1 MRMFAT
7 LRRLGAVTAVTA
19 TAFLGSTAAAQAA
32 MTISLGQPDL
42 TAKVLVTLPVTVTC
56 SPFDSTLVLFQ
67 SQLAVSVE
75 QAAGQRIA
83 RGFRSAFN
91 AVPACDGTPYTTDV
105 AILADSLGPPFHG
118 GRAVFS
124 ATASATAGT
133 PCPFFPGCFT
143 TPFATQSANV
153 VTMLN
158 MH

>member
-1 MRMFAT
+1 MLTT
-7 LRRLGAVTAVTA
+7 LRRLGAVSAATA
-19 TAFLGSTAAAQAA
+19 TAFLGTTAAAQAA

-42 TAKVLVTLPVTVTC
+42 TARVLVTLPVTVTC

-67 SQLAVSVE
+67 SQLTVSVE

-83 RGFRSAFN
+83 RGFGGVFN
-91 AVPACDGTPYTTDV
+91 AVPACDGTPYTIV
-105 AILADSLGPPFHG
+105 VRILADPSGPPFHG
-118 GRAVFS
+118 GHAVFS
-124 ATASATAGT
+124 ATAVATAGT

-153 VTMLN
+153 VTALN

>member
-1 MRMFAT
+1 MLTT
-7 LRRLGAVTAVTA
+7 LRRLGAVTAVAA
-19 TAFLGSTAAAQAA
+19 TAFLGTTAAAQAA

-42 TAKVLVTLPVTVTC
+42 TSRVLVTLPVTVTC

-67 SQLAVSVE
+67 SQLTVSVV

-83 RGFRSAFN
+83 RGFAFAFN
-91 AVPACDGTPYTTDV
+91 AVPACDGTPHTIGV
-105 AILADSLGPPFHG
+105 RVLADTFGPPFHG
-118 GRAVFS
+118 GHAVFS
-124 ATASATAGT
+124 VNASALAGT

-153 VTMLN
+153 VTELN